1 MKFSPC
7 ILIKMIPA
15 PMGTPATICGHGL
28 VDGEL
33 AAAKQN
39 IPTGRRMAP
48 SIMRISLFSLGR
60 PILGSGERRVLVVKT
75 MSAPPRIVP
84 VRIESN
90 GSPANVGSQLRSRT
104 KDMG

>member
-7 ILIKMIPA
+7 ILMRMIPA
-15 PMGTPATICGHGL
+15 PMGTPASICGHGL

-33 AAAKQN
+33 VAAKQN
-39 IPTGRRMAP
+39 IPTGKRTAP
-48 SIMRISLFSLGR
+48 SIMRMSLFSLGR
-60 PILGSGERRVLVVKT
+60 PALGSGERRVLVVKI

-84 VRIESN
+84 VRMESN
-90 GSPANVGSQLRSRT
+90 GSPANVGSQLRSRI